1 MVSQEEMNEREQS
14 RVHVKLRGSGGNYY
28 SGNRNNNYDIV

>member
-14 RVHVKLRGSGGNYY
+14 RVECKCTRSGGIYNI
-28 SGNRNNNYDIV
+28 GNRYYIYDIV